1 MYLALGL
8 VPLYGGVVMLIKYV
22 IVAFLVAILASLG
35 AALYFMMKDKGE
47 SGRMVRSLTVRVGL
61 SVALFVL
68 LFVAWYLGLIE
79 PHPLVP

>member
-47 SGRMVRSLTVRVGL
+47 SRRMVRSLTVRVGL

>member
-35 AALYFMMKDKGE
+35 AALYFMMKDKGG
-47 SGRMVRSLTVRVGL
+47 SSRMVRSLTVRVGL

>member
-8 VPLYGGVVMLIKYV
+8 VSLYGSVPMLIKYV
-22 IVAFLVAILASLG
+22 IVVFLVAILAALG
-35 AALYFMMKDKGE
+35 FALYFMMKDKGQ
-47 SGRMVRSLTVRVGL
+47 SRRMVWSLTVRVSL
-61 SVALFVL
+61 SVGLFIL